1 MIHAKQEFE
10 PPQLDALF
18 LTLLMIR
25 TPWPGSKESEPICW
39 TTSIV

>member
-1 MIHAKQEFE
+1 MTHTKQENV
-10 PPQLDALF
+10 PQLE
-18 LTLLMIR
+18 LLVLVLEIR